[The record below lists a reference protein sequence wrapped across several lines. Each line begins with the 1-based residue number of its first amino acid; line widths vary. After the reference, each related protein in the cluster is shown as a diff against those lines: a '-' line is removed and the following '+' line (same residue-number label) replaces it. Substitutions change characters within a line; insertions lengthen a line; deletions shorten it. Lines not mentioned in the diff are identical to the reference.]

1 MTYNTQEISVA
12 AGQPVELYR
21 FVLGQQV
28 WTVTS
33 GREAITYQVESYQ
46 PAVIRALGRRA
57 VAGVCPERHR
67 PRVRPRLRGGAT
79 LRGRAAQWRGVAHAV
94 SQPSR

>member
-1 MTYNTQEISVA
+1 MSYNTQETSVA

-33 GREAITYQVESYQ
+33 GREASLTRS
-46 PAVIRALGRRA
+46 
-57 VAGVCPERHR
+57 R
-67 PRVRPRLRGGAT
+67 PTSRL
-79 LRGRAAQWRGVAHAV
+79 
-94 SQPSR
+94 